1 MSELFPPFAPDAPES
16 RRRRFKPV
24 PLRMLVPNL
33 ITLVALCL
41 GLTAVRLAF
50 EGRLEPAVIAIVV
63 AAALDGID
71 GRVARLLKGTSRFG
85 AELDSLADFVNFGVT
100 PALVLHWFVLHN
112 LKSIGWI
119 VALLF
124 AVSLVLRLARFNTL
138 MDDDTRPDW
147 AREYFVGVPAPAAA
161 LIAMVPV
168 ALFVQFGDGWW
179 VGFYEVAAWTVFAA
193 ALAVSTIP
201 TLAMKSV
208 SVAPQAAAGLLV
220 LVALAAAAL
229 VTYPIVLLLVL
240 VALYLGHIPFAWH
253 SQRWVAA
260 RPETWTHKPAERR
273 AQRRADRRLPAIR
286 RPAIRRP
293 ALPRPAIRGSAR
305 LRLRRPGAKQRQN
318 GGHPPSAE
326 L

>member
-1 MSELFPPFAPDAPES
+1 MSDLFPPFAPDAQEA

-100 PALVLHWFVLHN
+100 PALVLHWFVLQN

-124 AVSLVLRLARFNTL
+124 AISAALRLARFNV
-138 MDDDTRPDW
+138 MIDDPNRPEW
-147 AREYFVGVPAPAAA
+147 TKNFFVGMAAPAGAITS
-161 LIAMVPV
+161 LLPIYLHFLGVPTS
-168 ALFVQFGDGWW
+168 
-179 VGFYEVAAWTVFAA
+179 EP
-193 ALAVSTIP
+193 ALAPLSLIYVFGIGFLMVSTVPTFSGKNLGRRIP
-201 TLAMKSV
+201 RQWVLPIF
-208 SVAPQAAAGLLV
+208 VATVAFFGLLV
-220 LVALAAAAL
+220 SFPFEILTLG
-229 VTYPIVLLLVL
+229 TLLF
-240 VALYLGHIPFAWH
+240 LGSIPFSIAQH
-253 SQRWVAA
+253 
-260 RPETWTHKPAERR
+260 RR
-273 AQRRADRRLPAIR
+273 FERADEERAEESQAREPATV
-286 RPAIRRP
+286 
-293 ALPRPAIRGSAR
+293 SE
-305 LRLRRPGAKQRQN
+305 PGEA
-318 GGHPPSAE
+318 P
-326 L
+326 